1 MFLGPGGGERGR
13 FWGYQEQRQPLPAT
27 LAEPRGGGRGAGFG
41 ACLNFATFPF
51 FSQREGSVI
60 ASHTTAGRGFTS
72 RAGCGAGFPR
82 GGTVGQERGP
92 HRCPCHAPQP
102 LPLPRSLSAALLR
115 LHPGHPPLS
124 PVTGGGGPERHLGTG
139 AGMRLGLLA
148 SLCLQGGC
156 SQLCQER
163 FAISSAW
170 LVAPATRAGSGVGGD
185 GWGGWP
191 PVQKAPLLL
200 CPAAGWEG
208 CTQHDLQP
216 TGKKPLLIYGDIYCS

>member
-1 MFLGPGGGERGR
+1 MGGFGGTRSRGSPFQPPRRNLGAGAG
-13 FWGYQEQRQPLPAT
+13 
-27 LAEPRGGGRGAGFG
+27 GAGFG
-41 ACLNFATFPF
+41 ACLNFATFLF

-72 RAGCGAGFPR
+72 RAGCGVSFPR
-82 GGTVGQERGP
+82 GGTVGRERGP
-92 HRCPCHAPQP
+92 HRRPCHAPQP

-124 PVTGGGGPERHLGTG
+124 PVTGGGPERHLGTG

-148 SLCLQGGC
+148 RLCLQGGC

-216 TGKKPLLIYGDIYCS
+216 TGKKTLLIYGDIYCS